1 MESQLNEIVPA
12 AAAAGVGPSLSVWQR
27 AVAVFARP
35 STAWSGLESRSQ
47 WWFPLVVMILV
58 NAAFGAALHQRALMP
73 MLSETWEQAVS
84 DGRMTAAQV
93 DKMEAFM
100 GGPIGM
106 CVMVGQQAIAWPI
119 IVLVSALGVW
129 FGVGFVLGRKFRYR
143 LAFETVAWSSLVM
156 IPAQLLG
163 GALAWSRE
171 TMRGLH
177 TGFGIL
183 LPESDPPSKLMT
195 GLGFF
200 LDAIGPLSVWY
211 LAVVIIGAAAV
222 SGAPRKS
229 VGWVLGGLYV
239 VVMMFF
245 AVLGAMF
252 NRGGG
257 GS

>member
-1 MESQLNEIVPA
+1 MESQPNETVPA
-12 AAAAGVGPSLSVWQR
+12 ASPAEVGPSLSVWQR

-35 STAWSGLESRSQ
+35 TAAWSGLESHSQ
-47 WWFPLVVMILV
+47 WWFPLIVMLLLS
-58 NAAFGAALHQRALMP
+58 AAFAAALHQRALMP
-73 MLSETWEQAVS
+73 MLSETWEQAVT

-106 CVMVGQQAIAWPI
+106 AVTVGQQAIALPI
-119 IVLVSALGVW
+119 ILLVSALGVW

-143 LAFETVAWSSLVM
+143 LAFETVAWSSLVT

-183 LPESDPPSKLMT
+183 LPESDSPSKLMT

-200 LDAIGPLSVWY
+200 LDAIGPLSIWY
-211 LAVVIIGAAAV
+211 LVVLIIGAAAV

-229 VGWVLGGLYV
+229 VAWVLGGLYLA
-239 VVMMFF
+239 VMIFF

-252 NRGGG
+252 NRGGA

>member
-1 MESQLNEIVPA
+1 MESQPIETVPA
-12 AAAAGVGPSLSVWQR
+12 VMVGGGTETLSLWER

-35 STAWSGLESRSQ
+35 AHAWSGLESRSQ
-47 WWFPLVVMILV
+47 WWFPLVVMVLL
-58 NAAFGAALHQRALMP
+58 NAAFAAALHQRALMP
-73 MLSETWEQAVS
+73 MISESWEEAVA

-100 GGPIGM
+100 EGPIGM
-106 CVMVGQQAIAWPI
+106 AMTMGQQVIAWPI
-119 IVLVSALGVW
+119 ILLVSALGVW

-143 LAFETVAWSSLVM
+143 LALETVAWSSLVT

-183 LPESDPPSKLMT
+183 LPESDPPSKFMT
-195 GLGFF
+195 ALGFF
-200 LDAIGPLSVWY
+200 LDAIGPLALWY

-229 VGWVLGGLYV
+229 VGWVLGALYV
-239 VVMMFF
+239 GVTIFF
-245 AVLGAMF
+245 AALGAMF
-252 NRGGG
+252 SRGG
-257 GS
+257 

>member
-1 MESQLNEIVPA
+1 MESQPNETVPA
-12 AAAAGVGPSLSVWQR
+12 AVPAGGAEPLSVWQR
-27 AVAVFARP
+27 AIAVFARP
-35 STAWSGLESRSQ
+35 TSAWSGLESRSQ
-47 WWFPLVVMILV
+47 WWFPLVVMMLLS
-58 NAAFGAALHQRALMP
+58 AGFAAALHQRALMP
-73 MLSETWEQAVS
+73 MISESWEQAVA

-100 GGPIGM
+100 GGPLGM
-106 CVMVGQQAIAWPI
+106 AMTVGQQVIAWPI
-119 IVLVSALGVW
+119 ILLVSALGVW

-143 LAFETVAWSSLVM
+143 LAFETVAWSSLVT
-156 IPAQLLG
+156 IPGQLLA

-183 LPESDPPSKLMT
+183 LPESDTPSKLMT

-200 LDAIGPLSVWY
+200 LDAIGPLALWY

-229 VGWVLGGLYV
+229 VGWVFGALYV
-239 VVMMFF
+239 GMTIFF
-245 AVLGAMF
+245 AALGAMF
-252 NRGGG
+252 SRGG
-257 GS
+257 